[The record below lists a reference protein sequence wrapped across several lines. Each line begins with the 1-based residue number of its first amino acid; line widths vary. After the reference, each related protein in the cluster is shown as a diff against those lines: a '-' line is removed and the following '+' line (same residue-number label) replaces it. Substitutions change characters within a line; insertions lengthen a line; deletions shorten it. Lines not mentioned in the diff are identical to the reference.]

1 MAGEQY
7 IDTQEAARLACENPD
22 YSGKDL
28 YDTIANGT
36 PVQYGLYVQLMNPQ
50 DEATLSFDPLDDMK
64 VWDVRH
70 FPPLPVGRLVLDT
83 NPTNYQE
90 QIEKL
95 AFTPSNL
102 LDGVEL
108 SDDKML
114 QGRSD
119 IYWDSQRHRLG
130 SDFRKIPIN
139 HQANWSPTEQIT
151 SGAGRYVADRL
162 VRSDIPKA
170 DNFTQAGQFYQ
181 SLTQVQ
187 QDHLVQ
193 NLTDDLSAASHE
205 IQRVVL
211 GYLFQ
216 ADTTLAEKV
225 ARQIAAP
232 KKG

>member
-1 MAGEQY
+1 M
-7 IDTQEAARLACENPD
+7 D
-22 YSGKDL
+22 K
-28 YDTIANGT
+28 
-36 PVQYGLYVQLMNPQ
+36 
-50 DEATLSFDPLDDMK
+50 
-64 VWDVRH
+64 
-70 FPPLPVGRLVLDT
+70 

-90 QIEKL
+90 QVEKL
-95 AFTPSNL
+95 AFSPSNL
-102 LDGVEL
+102 LDGAEL

-114 QGRSD
+114 QGRSN

-139 HQANWSPTEQIT
+139 HQANWSPTDQVT
-151 SGAGRYVADRL
+151 SGAGRYVAGRL
-162 VRSDIPKA
+162 VRSEIPKA

-193 NLTDDLSAASHE
+193 NLAGDLSAASPE

-211 GYLFQ
+211 GYLYQ
-216 ADTTLAEKV
+216 ADATLAERV
-225 ARQIAAP
+225 GRQIAAP